1 MGKTFSKDNHQSG
14 ETNIEISEH
23 LEQNTDSHSAH
34 EIKLWVIIFL
44 LIVQMLLTAY
54 KILKRKWKRQGFDQA
69 KQLSTLNIQ
78 TA

>member
-14 ETNIEISEH
+14 ETNIEITEH

-34 EIKLWVIIFL
+34 EIKLWIIIFL

-54 KILKRKWKRQGFDQA
+54 KILKRKWKRQGFEHA
-69 KQLSTLNIQ
+69 KQLSTLNVQ
-78 TA
+78 AV